1 MAIDPGSVGVASR
14 PSVVGWTSDQCL
26 LYALGVGA
34 GMDDASSDL
43 PFTTEN
49 SEATDQRMLPT
60 FPVVLASPSVGEAL
74 AGIGPFDHAMLVH
87 GEQEVELHGP
97 LPIEGRVTVRSA
109 VTGIWDK
116 GSGALVETETSGHAV
131 DGGTP
136 LFTLRASLFIR
147 GEGGF
152 GGSRGP
158 SPGAAI
164 PERAPDH
171 RVDYR
176 TRPDQALLYRLSGD
190 RNPLHSDPK
199 YAARAGFER
208 PILHGLCT
216 FGFSGRAL
224 LDRLCGGDP
233 DRVRSIRGRFS
244 RPVLPGDPL
253 TVSIWDQGGGEAW
266 FQTAAAGDVVLDA
279 GRFRYSV

>member
-1 MAIDPGSVGVASR
+1 MAIDPGSVGAASR

-49 SEATDQRMLPT
+49 SEATDQRVLPT

-116 GSGALVETETSGHAV
+116 GSGALVETETSGHAA

-164 PERAPDH
+164 AERAGPSGRLPDPAGSGAPLPPERGPQSPSLRPEVRGPGRLRASNPPRAVH
-171 RVDYR
+171 LRVQR
-176 TRPDQALLYRLSGD
+176 SRL
-190 RNPLHSDPK
+190 
-199 YAARAGFER
+199 AG
-208 PILHGLCT
+208 
-216 FGFSGRAL
+216 SA
-224 LDRLCGGDP
+224 
-233 DRVRSIRGRFS
+233 VRR
-244 RPVLPGDPL
+244 
-253 TVSIWDQGGGEAW
+253 
-266 FQTAAAGDVVLDA
+266 
-279 GRFRYSV
+279 